1 MLAIVTRCA
10 CNSPHITSAGETR
23 REEGEAGEGGRGGR
37 DRPPIHVHGCTC
49 SHKRVH
55 LHPSLPLSPFLP
67 PSLPPFLPPSLPPSL
82 PQSDLKVVT
91 DAKGYSFYR
100 DHLPLLGEDQQA
112 NIGMFSPGDHVSIEL
127 DVEIVK
133 NLQTGHG
140 GWSDSMV
147 KVREGGR
154 GGREG
159 RERGREGGREGERE
173 GEREG
178 GREGGQEGGKKEG
191 EIGCSAVLTVM
202 CSLQ

>member
-1 MLAIVTRCA
+1 M
-10 CNSPHITSAGETR
+10 
-23 REEGEAGEGGRGGR
+23 
-37 DRPPIHVHGCTC
+37 
-49 SHKRVH
+49 
-55 LHPSLPLSPFLP
+55 
-67 PSLPPFLPPSLPPSL
+67 
-82 PQSDLKVVT
+82 VT

-147 KVREGGR
+147 EVRG

-159 RERGREGGREGERE
+159 ERERGRKGGREGGREGR
-173 GEREG
+173 
-178 GREGGQEGGKKEG
+178 KEG
-191 EIGCSAVLTVM
+191 RRKEALTIQLYSKLLIVM
-202 CSLQ
+202 CCSQWPTISSHQVIGTVGVVRGIDEDHDVVVQYPSRNRSAQPSPHLPGHL